1 MKRFLFISLS
11 VFFIMLLPVMVK
23 ADSTDEDS
31 SKSYGE
37 QLEQEADQKAD
48 DAVQG
53 ANDNVNNTLEQLKH
67 GASNINPSY
76 GNTVMVAVLRGCY
89 RFYIGIKAMGGY
101 LTALSWLTGVLMFVL
116 CRKNKKM
123 KRLGIYGFGFMF
135 PVLLWIFIIGI
146 GTLNGIWL
154 HSQNQTLQYG
164 QLYLNIA
171 GKYTIYKASQGQSAY
186 AGIMNGLND
195 VLGGISTMTPILITI
210 FEAQGII
217 RFALCKYDS
226 NKKDLGLYGYCIA
239 VPIALIVASVGVRFL
254 GGIFK

>member
-76 GNTVMVAVLRGCY
+76 GNTVIVAY
-89 RFYIGIKAMGGY
+89 R
-101 LTALSWLTGVLMFVL
+101 
-116 CRKNKKM
+116 
-123 KRLGIYGFGFMF
+123 
-135 PVLLWIFIIGI
+135 
-146 GTLNGIWL
+146 
-154 HSQNQTLQYG
+154 
-164 QLYLNIA
+164 
-171 GKYTIYKASQGQSAY
+171 SAY
-186 AGIMNGLND
+186 VCA
-195 VLGGISTMTPILITI
+195 V
-210 FEAQGII
+210 Q
-217 RFALCKYDS
+217 
-226 NKKDLGLYGYCIA
+226 KK
-239 VPIALIVASVGVRFL
+239 
-254 GGIFK
+254 

>member
-135 PVLLWIFIIGI
+135 PALLWIFIIGI

-171 GKYTIYKASQGQSAY
+171 GKYTIYKASQRTKRICRNYEWS
-186 AGIMNGLND
+186 
-195 VLGGISTMTPILITI
+195 
-210 FEAQGII
+210 
-217 RFALCKYDS
+217 
-226 NKKDLGLYGYCIA
+226 
-239 VPIALIVASVGVRFL
+239 
-254 GGIFK
+254 